1 MFQKT
6 TLKNGLRLITANIE
20 GTEAITALVLFKV
33 GSRYETKSENGI
45 SHFIEHMM
53 FKGTKKRPNTLALS
67 KDLDRVGAEYNA
79 FTSRDYTGYYVKV
92 DAEKL
97 ELALDVLSDMLLN
110 SKFEEGELEKE
121 KGVISE
127 EIRMYEDNPMMFI
140 DDLFEENL
148 FGSDHPLGRSIA
160 GTVKG
165 INGFSR
171 KKMIDYREKYYTPN
185 NTVLVLTGNLKNKKI
200 NELTEKYFGENGK
213 KAKPVFEKFVYP
225 EKNKSKKKKKKKK
238 RNEQNL
244 IGVGVPPFF
253 FFRPPIFAPQC

>member
-121 KGVISE
+121 KGFCRYTVEGSGDIVQE
-127 EIRMYEDNPMMFI
+127 KEFPPKQPGPGPEHQPKADGPIADPGHHRVDEVFHQDIRQR
-140 DDLFEENL
+140 L
-148 FGSDHPLGRSIA
+148 
-160 GTVKG
+160 
-165 INGFSR
+165 
-171 KKMIDYREKYYTPN
+171 
-185 NTVLVLTGNLKNKKI
+185 
-200 NELTEKYFGENGK
+200 
-213 KAKPVFEKFVYP
+213 
-225 EKNKSKKKKKKKK
+225 
-238 RNEQNL
+238 
-244 IGVGVPPFF
+244 
-253 FFRPPIFAPQC
+253 